1 VHFLTPAWA
10 YGAYSCLRGKIE
22 EVVLPV
28 KDVDVIVS
36 EWMGYCLLYEAMLDS
51 VLWARDHYLK
61 GEGLMVPSHCTLRI
75 APLTDTEYIDDHIH
89 HWKNVYGFDMISMHK
104 DIYNDVMIREVQDF
118 STPADSAPFLRLN
131 LKETT
136 TQELTFLNQPFAFQL
151 TNDIDA
157 LDGFVIWFDTFFL
170 TTPDGQLSTEVK
182 AEDYKRE
189 GGEAIAFTTGPHG
202 KRTHWQQGVL
212 LIDYRGKEPKAL
224 KKGQTIEGTIGYKKR
239 QEDNRALDI
248 KLQWKFDD
256 IGEQRTQSW
265 SMR

>member
-1 VHFLTPAWA
+1 
-10 YGAYSCLRGKIE
+10 
-22 EVVLPV
+22 V
-28 KDVDVIVS
+28 KDVDIVVS

-61 GEGLMVPSHCTLRI
+61 AEGLMVPSHCILRI
-75 APLTDTEYIDDHIH
+75 APLTDTEYIEDHIL

-118 STPADSAPFLRLN
+118 STPSESAAFLRLK
-131 LKETT
+131 LKETMT
-136 TQELTFLNQPFAFQL
+136 EELTFDDQRFAFEL

-170 TTPDGQLSTEVK
+170 TTPDGQVSAEAK
-182 AEDYKRE
+182 AEDCKRD
-189 GGEAIAFTTGPHG
+189 GGRFIAFTTGPHG

-212 LIDYRGKEPKAL
+212 LINYRGKEPRAL
-224 KKGQTIEGTIGYKKR
+224 KKGQTIQGSIGYKKR

-248 KLQWKFDD
+248 NLQWEVDGCAEK
-256 IGEQRTQSW
+256 RTQSW

>member
-1 VHFLTPAWA
+1 MLAA
-10 YGAYSCLRGKIE
+10 NSDRSCLRGKIE

-28 KDVDVIVS
+28 KAVDIIVS

-61 GEGLMVPSHCTLRI
+61 ADGLMIPSHCTLQI
-75 APLTDTEYIDDHIH
+75 APLTDAEYIDDHIH

-118 STPADSAPFLRLN
+118 AVPADSAPFLRLA
-131 LKETT
+131 LKDTT
-136 TQELTFLNQPFAFQL
+136 TEGLTFEGKQFRFELKA
-151 TNDIDA
+151 DMEA

-170 TTPDGQLSTEVK
+170 TRPDGQVSPAVK
-182 AEDYKRE
+182 AEDCKRQ
-189 GGEAIAFTTGPHG
+189 GGESIAFTTGPHG

-212 LIDYRGKEPKAL
+212 LIDYRGSEPKAL
-224 KKGQTIEGTIGYKKR
+224 KKGQVIEGSIGYKKR

-248 KLQWKFDD
+248 DVQWHVDGDEERGK
-256 IGEQRTQSW
+256 QSW